1 MRRRN
6 PQAIRAPA
14 RGSAIIITTTPD
26 DITAGTVDITTA
38 GITAGNLR
46 RQDITSSAIY
56 PQAGQVFQHLNIG
69 RARGRGFPSLRPRS
83 LELQLR
89 LTNLAGPN
97 LASDIMSGDKVL
109 QR

>member
-1 MRRRN
+1 M
-6 PQAIRAPA
+6 
-14 RGSAIIITTTPD
+14 
-26 DITAGTVDITTA
+26 DITTA

-89 LTNLAGPN
+89 LTNLAGPD
-97 LASDIMSGDKVL
+97 LAPDVMSWGRGAPALGEISMNYMRTAILLAGLTGLFMAVG
-109 QR
+109 